1 MHPAEVGLE
10 DWLSLIVEVGR
21 RGKLGG
27 TTDNKSQ
34 FIQGDDSVSVLAK
47 TSDEEE
53 RVHSSG
59 WKAVFHCPS
68 Q

>member
-47 TSDEEE
+47 NQ
-53 RVHSSG
+53 R
-59 WKAVFHCPS
+59 
-68 Q
+68 